1 MIIIYLMISRKSKW
15 WKIVIQIAQGK
26 EYSQW
31 LFNSLSKGYVSK
43 ENQWYR
49 EDRNL

>member
-1 MIIIYLMISRKSKW
+1 MLFKKSCDT
-15 WKIVIQIAQGK
+15 KIVIQIAQGK

-49 EDRNL
+49 KDRNL